1 MSLTAAC
8 CNTPAVQNAHWHRKG
23 EQVALS
29 TAIAGEQ
36 RTTYRTGPK
45 DSKRGIVA
53 IYDIFGYHPTTYQFF
68 DRIAESHG
76 GFQLSA
82 PNFFTEGGINPELM
96 GDGKKVMG
104 WIGQH
109 GDFEKNHIKEIVLAA
124 VEDLRKA
131 GCTTFSLIGQCWGVL
146 MAAKVVSE
154 DDGAFFLAAGG
165 PHPSFISLETTK
177 DVKVPLILL
186 PSKDESD
193 LVPVIEHNN
202 TKGFPVESF
211 HQRFDNMHHGWT
223 GGRGDW
229 EVPEQFKAGL
239 EAVDLFGSYFAKVAA
254 VHDSK
259 L

>member
-8 CNTPAVQNAHWHRKG
+8 CNTPAVENAQWNNKG
-23 EQVALS
+23 EFVTLS
-29 TAIAGEQ
+29 TEVDGQ
-36 RTTYRTGPK
+36 KRKTYLTGPK
-45 DSKRGIVA
+45 DSKRGIIAV
-53 IYDIFGYHPTTYQFF
+53 YDIFGYRPTSQQFF
-68 DRIAESHG
+68 DRLAESHG

-82 PNFFTEGGINPELM
+82 PDYFLEGGIPPECL
-96 GDGKKVMG
+96 GDSSKVMG

-109 GDFEKNHIKEIVLAA
+109 GDYKKNHILEVTLAA

-131 GCTTFSLIGQCWGVL
+131 GCTSFSLVGQCWGVL
-146 MAAKVVSE
+146 MTAKIVSE
-154 DDGAFFLAAGG
+154 EGTLFLSAGG

-177 DVKVPLILL
+177 DVKTPMILL
-186 PSKDESD
+186 ASKDEAD
-193 LVPVIEHNN
+193 LVPVVEHLN

-229 EVPEQFKAGL
+229 TNAEQFKAAL
-239 EAVDLFGSYFAKVAA
+239 EAIDLLGAFYAKVAA
-254 VHDSK
+254 ANDSK

>member
-1 MSLTAAC
+1 MSLVPAC
-8 CNTPAVQNAHWHRKG
+8 CNTPAVDHAHWHNKG
-23 EQVALS
+23 KLINLS
-29 TAIAGEQ
+29 TDIAGKT
-36 RTTYRTGPK
+36 RKTYHTGSK

-53 IYDIFGYHPTTYQFF
+53 ICDIFGYHPTSYQFY
-68 DRIAESHG
+68 DRLAESHG

-82 PNFFTEGGINPELM
+82 PEYFPEGGITPEYL
-96 GDGKKVMG
+96 GESSKVMG

-109 GDFEKNHIKEIVLAA
+109 GDYHKNHILEVTLAA

-131 GCTTFSLIGQCWGVL
+131 GCTSFSLVGQCWGVL
-146 MAAKVVSE
+146 MAAKAVSE
-154 DDGAFFLAAGG
+154 EGTPFSSAGG

-177 DVKVPLILL
+177 DVKTPMILL
-186 PSKDESD
+186 ASKDEAD
-193 LVPVIEHNN
+193 LVPVVEHLN

-229 EVPEQFKAGL
+229 NVPEQYTAAL
-239 EAVDLFGSYFAKVAA
+239 EAIDLLGAFYAKVAA
-254 VHDSK
+254 ASDSK